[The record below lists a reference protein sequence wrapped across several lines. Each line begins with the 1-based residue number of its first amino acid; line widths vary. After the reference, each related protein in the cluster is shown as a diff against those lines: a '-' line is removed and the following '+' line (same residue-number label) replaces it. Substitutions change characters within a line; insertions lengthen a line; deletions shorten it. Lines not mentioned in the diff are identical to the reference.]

1 MARTTP
7 GPGRNTGRTTPQ
19 RPFVGARLRRLR
31 SEQGL
36 SQIALAAALGIS
48 PSYLNQIEHDARPM
62 TAKVL
67 AKITERFGIDDGFF
81 DAQDDMRLIAELREA
96 LFDDDVDA
104 PAEAAEAQAISSL
117 VASHPAMAQ
126 AMVNLHRRYR
136 IATDQLA
143 AATDERGDRSMRG
156 SITAPHEEVRDY
168 FYQRRNYIHELDV
181 AAEEMTSRMRMH
193 SADIRRGIAQRL
205 SDVHGVTIVSRVD
218 MGDHVLHTFDPRTR
232 RLDISNTLSAGQR
245 TFRLATE
252 LAYLEFGDLLGGLV
266 AEGTFSDDTSRALAL
281 TGLASYF
288 AAAAILPYSQFHGAA
303 EDFRYDIER
312 LSAFY
317 SVSFETICH
326 RLSTLQR
333 PNLRGIPFSFVRV
346 DRAGNMSKRQSATG
360 FHFSSS
366 GGTCPL
372 WAVYETFASPG
383 KILTQIAEMP
393 DGRDYFWVSRT
404 VERRAAR
411 YGQPGKTFAIG
422 LGCELRHAGRVIY
435 SDGLEI
441 GPQASITPIG
451 AGCRVCERVNCT
463 QRAFTPLGATL
474 RVHEHRSSV
483 SPYMN

>member
-1 MARTTP
+1 MTKTY
-7 GPGRNTGRTTPQ
+7 
-19 RPFVGARLRRLR
+19 VGSRLRALR
-31 SEQGL
+31 SERGL
-36 SQIALAAALGIS
+36 SQVALAHSLAIS
-48 PSYLNQIEHDARPM
+48 PSYLNQIEHDARPL
-62 TAKVL
+62 TVPVL
-67 AKITERFGIDDGFF
+67 SKIAEVFGIDEGFF
-81 DAQDDMRLIAELREA
+81 DSQDNVRLVAELREA
-96 LFDDDVDA
+96 LLDDDVEAA
-104 PAEAAEAQAISSL
+104 PSAAEAQEISAM
-117 VASHPAMAQ
+117 VAEHPAIAQ

-181 AAEEMTSRMRMH
+181 AAEEMTMRMRMH
-193 SADIRRGIAQRL
+193 SADIRRGIADRL
-205 SDVHGVTIVSRVD
+205 ETKHGVQIVRRVD
-218 MGDHVLHTFDPRTR
+218 LGDTTLHRFDAETR
-232 RLDISNTLSAGQR
+232 RLEFSAALSAGQR
-245 TFRLATE
+245 TMRLAAE
-252 LAYLEFGDLLGGLV
+252 LGYLEYRDLLDKLV
-266 AEGTFSDDTSRALAL
+266 DDGNFTSDDARKLAL
-281 TGLASYF
+281 LGLANYF
-288 AAAAILPYSQFHGAA
+288 AAAAVLPYGQFHGAA

-317 SVSFETICH
+317 AVSYETICH

-333 PNLRGIPFSFVRV
+333 PNLRGIPWSFVRV

-393 DGRDYFWVSRT
+393 DGREYFWVART

-422 LGCELRHAGRVIY
+422 LGCELRHAARVIY

-441 GPQASITPIG
+441 GPQASVTPIG
-451 AGCRVCERVNCT
+451 AGCRVCDRPDCA
-463 QRAFTPLGATL
+463 QRAFPALGTPLKID
-474 RVHEHRSSV
+474 EHRSTV
-483 SPYMN
+483 SPYMMN